1 MDNKD
6 LENLKQKIT
15 DLKTDEWVKMFEEGK
30 PEYVLLELIQDT
42 YRHSSEIDKLSI
54 DLIQVVINKFEKLN
68 SYVNVIAARLT
79 ELEKLK
85 MRWEEV
91 NHPPTQEEI
100 KAEQLNQWF
109 DHKTDDLPNLE
120 PTNNA

>member
-1 MDNKD
+1 M
-6 LENLKQKIT
+6 
-15 DLKTDEWVKMFEEGK
+15 
-30 PEYVLLELIQDT
+30 
-42 YRHSSEIDKLSI
+42 SI
-54 DLIQVVINKFEKLN
+54 DLIQTVINKFEELN

-85 MRWEEV
+85 IRWEEV

-109 DHKTDDLPNLE
+109 DHKTNDLPKLDE
-120 PTNNA
+120 RGG

>member
-91 NHPPTQEEI
+91 NHPPTQEDI

-109 DHKTDDLPNLE
+109 DHKTDDLPDLE

>member
-1 MDNKD
+1 MKHKD
-6 LENLKQKIT
+6 LKKLQQKIT

-42 YRHSSEIDKLSI
+42 YRHSSEIDQLSI
-54 DLIQVVINKFEKLN
+54 DLIQTVINKFEELN

-91 NHPPTQEEI
+91 NHPPTQEDI

-109 DHKTDDLPNLE
+109 DHKTDDLPTWE
-120 PTNNA
+120 ETK

>member
-42 YRHSSEIDKLSI
+42 YRHSSEIDQLSI
-54 DLIQVVINKFEKLN
+54 DLIQTVINKFYELN
-68 SYVNVIAARLT
+68 SYVNAIAARLT

>member
-42 YRHSSEIDKLSI
+42 YRHSSEIDQLSI
-54 DLIQVVINKFEKLN
+54 DLIQTVINKFYELN
-68 SYVNVIAARLT
+68 SYVNTIAARLT
-79 ELEKLK
+79 ELEKSK
-85 MRWEEV
+85 IRWEEV

-109 DHKTDDLPNLE
+109 DHKTDDLPKLDKGGG
-120 PTNNA
+120 

>member
-1 MDNKD
+1 M
-6 LENLKQKIT
+6 EKQ
-15 DLKTDEWVKMFEEGK
+15 DLKVLRDKLRKLQHNQWDQMLKEGRKDE
-30 PEYVLLELIQDT
+30 VLLALIQDT
-42 YRHSSEIDKLSI
+42 YRHCNEVDNMAIE
-54 DLIQVVINKFEKLN
+54 LIHQLISKFDELN
-68 SYVNVIAARLT
+68 NYVNVIANRLT

-109 DHKTDDLPNLE
+109 DHKTDDLPDLE

>member
-1 MDNKD
+1 MEKQDLQVLRDKLRKLQHNQWDQMLKEGRKD
-6 LENLKQKIT
+6 
-15 DLKTDEWVKMFEEGK
+15 EG
-30 PEYVLLELIQDT
+30 LLALIQDT
-42 YRHSSEIDKLSI
+42 YRHCNEVDNMAIE
-54 DLIQVVINKFEKLN
+54 LIHQLISKFDELN
-68 SYVNVIAARLT
+68 NYVNVMANRLT

-109 DHKTDDLPNLE
+109 DHKTDDLPNLK

>member
-1 MDNKD
+1 MVKKSGKD
-6 LENLKQKIT
+6 AT
-15 DLKTDEWVKMFEEGK
+15 HDDLVAEFKDE
-30 PEYVLLELIQDT
+30 VLLALIQDT
-42 YRHSSEIDKLSI
+42 YRHCNEVDNMAIE
-54 DLIQVVINKFEKLN
+54 LIHQLISKFDELN
-68 SYVNVIAARLT
+68 NYVNVMANRLT

>member
-1 MDNKD
+1 MDNQD
-6 LENLKQKIT
+6 LKNLRQKIT
-15 DLKTDEWVKMFEEGK
+15 DLKTDEWVKLFESGK

-54 DLIQVVINKFEKLN
+54 DLIQIVINKFEELN
-68 SYVNVIAARLT
+68 DYVNTISARLT
-79 ELEKLK
+79 KLEKLK

>member
-42 YRHSSEIDKLSI
+42 YRHSSEIDQLSI
-54 DLIQVVINKFEKLN
+54 DLIQTVINKFYELN
-68 SYVNVIAARLT
+68 SYVNTIAARLT
-79 ELEKLK
+79 ELEKSK
-85 MRWEEV
+85 IRWEEV

-100 KAEQLNQWF
+100 KAEHLNQWF
-109 DHKTDDLPNLE
+109 DHKTDDLPKLDKGGG
-120 PTNNA
+120 

>member
-91 NHPPTQEEI
+91 NHPPTQEDI